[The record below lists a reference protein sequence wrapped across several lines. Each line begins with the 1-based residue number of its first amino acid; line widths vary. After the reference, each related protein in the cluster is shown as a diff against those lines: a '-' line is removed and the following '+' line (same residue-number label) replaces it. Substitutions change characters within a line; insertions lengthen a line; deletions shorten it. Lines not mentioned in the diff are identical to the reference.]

1 MDNAKT
7 LEANLDDFKKI
18 TIELIYIGEVVSD
31 ENQIVILLNALLE
44 SFDWIR
50 AAIEYGKEDITLGV
64 VVAALRSKELDLK
77 FNNKIMFSNVNG
89 DALTVKE
96 RSERKKSKN
105 NRSYSR
111 SKSRG
116 KK

>member
-1 MDNAKT
+1 
-7 LEANLDDFKKI
+7 
-18 TIELIYIGEVVSD
+18 
-31 ENQIVILLNALLE
+31 
-44 SFDWIR
+44 
-50 AAIEYGKEDITLGV
+50 
-64 VVAALRSKELDLK
+64 
-77 FNNKIMFSNVNG
+77 MFSNVNG

-96 RSERKKSKN
+96 RSERKESKI

>member
-50 AAIEYGKEDITLGV
+50 AAIEYGKEDLTLGV
-64 VVAALRSKELDLK
+64 VSKELDLK